1 MKRQRE
7 LSTKGFWFLFF
18 IIFGFEIISCIVI
31 YCETSDPML
40 ESIFNS
46 FARGRTLE
54 EARLRGCIDLGHPQT
69 KLLQ

>member
-18 IIFGFEIISCIVI
+18 IIFGFGIISCIVI

-46 FARGRTLE
+46 FARGTLG
-54 EARLRGCIDLGHPQT
+54 EARGCIDLGHPQT